1 MGLWAKVK
9 GVFGRVGQGI
19 RDYVIKPVVSVA
31 SKIAAP
37 VGAAI
42 GSAIPGIG
50 TAAGSAIGGG
60 IQAIANGIN
69 KLLDR

>member
-31 SKIAAP
+31 SKIATP